1 MEQLRLL
8 INKLTSYRLAFD
20 SNEYVLVIFANVTA
34 AGQHHHGNHFREPL
48 WALHQKYH
56 YNHQHDTATLNNV
69 IKQLTV
75 ADSLQDLAE
84 ASVPELAAVVN
95 DSITMLMDLV
105 TVRTK

>member
-34 AGQHHHGNHFREPL
+34 AGQHHHGNHFHEPL

-69 IKQLTV
+69 IKQLTA